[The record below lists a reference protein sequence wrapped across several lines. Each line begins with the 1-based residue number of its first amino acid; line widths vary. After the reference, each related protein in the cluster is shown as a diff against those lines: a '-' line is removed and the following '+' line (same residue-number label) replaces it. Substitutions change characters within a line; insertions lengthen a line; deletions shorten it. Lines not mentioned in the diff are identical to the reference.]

1 MANAVKIYHIFV
13 QEVIRDGPYP
23 NGPTAYA
30 TEASIQHHARDQK
43 RHRGGQTKHEHV
55 RIRDIPLSLS
65 ITNILIDCF
74 IGQTT
79 LQYVKC

>member
-1 MANAVKIYHIFV
+1 MANADTISHVFV

-43 RHRGGQTKHEHV
+43 GH
-55 RIRDIPLSLS
+55 
-65 ITNILIDCF
+65 
-74 IGQTT
+74 
-79 LQYVKC
+79 